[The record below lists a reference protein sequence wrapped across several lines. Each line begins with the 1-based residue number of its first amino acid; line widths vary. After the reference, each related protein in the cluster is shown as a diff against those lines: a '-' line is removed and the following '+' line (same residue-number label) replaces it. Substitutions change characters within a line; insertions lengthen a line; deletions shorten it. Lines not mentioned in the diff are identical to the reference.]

1 MGSLVYTELLNK
13 PKYRKFLHGMFPW
26 IGHVGICHAFM
37 IPLIGAAKNCRSG
50 FVEFQCDPWTANP
63 WVRPL
68 IGKNMEGLTLKLEKF
83 VDSILKYARPDL
95 MIVDTDW
102 CQKYFLNRRHFIGY
116 YGIFH
121 SEDFLL
127 SVKVQVKFSANGSG
141 QLPIMGSGVMIELT
155 FEDIKEES
163 FDEQVLRLHF
173 SVYTLF
179 KG

>member
-102 CQKYFLNRRHFIGY
+102 CQPSAFYRILRHLSFQRLLLEREGLSKVLCQWIRPVTDHGQRRH
-116 YGIFH
+116 
-121 SEDFLL
+121 D
-127 SVKVQVKFSANGSG
+127 
-141 QLPIMGSGVMIELT
+141 
-155 FEDIKEES
+155 
-163 FDEQVLRLHF
+163 
-173 SVYTLF
+173 
-179 KG
+179 